1 MNNRQEAQSAI
12 LPAWAERWVQ
22 VEPWTPALA
31 LTVTLGVTL
40 DITGALHV
48 YGLGFLMSQKLAAGT
63 ALLLVGIALGWLFVA
78 KSMQQAPET
87 GHQTSGRYILSRLLV
102 LLLLTAWLA
111 TMRNFLVFLA
121 PDSNP
126 LHFALFGAGLFILG
140 FALVRPLPPAWLL
153 FSAVLLGSL
162 ARVASFSH
170 VPIDPAR
177 DDMLPLVQQALD
189 QLLAGQ
195 TPYTIYQMPW
205 DLPLTYLPVTW
216 LAYLPTY
223 LLGLDI
229 RLTNLL
235 AELGIGATIL
245 WLTLR
250 TNSNRNATP
259 GDPDDADQSD
269 CRHFPM
275 LLWAWFFLQPTALNW
290 SLATTA
296 PVQWAL
302 LGLTLALVI
311 ANRHLPAALTL
322 GLVGAASPLAAIIAP
337 FVLLHW
343 LRAHGRRHTLILAGL
358 AGLLAALFILP
369 FLLWSPEHFR
379 LGVWRWFNDNELYPR
394 LRWDIDHTWARQ
406 VGFSGIF
413 WRHGFVGLLKPLQT
427 VLLASLV
434 IVYWRWGATAQQLA
448 PVIVTAFLLF
458 MVFNPVLW
466 PYLYTPALVVALL
479 ALVPIGAR
487 IMPYSE
493 RHSPKRAEGSVDL

>member
-1 MNNRQEAQSAI
+1 MNSRQETQSAI
-12 LPAWAERWVQ
+12 LPAWAGRWVR

-31 LTVTLGVTL
+31 LTIMLGVTL

-63 ALLLVGIALGWLFVA
+63 ALLLVGIALGWLLVA
-78 KSMQQAPET
+78 KNVQQAPDT
-87 GHQTSGRYILSRLLV
+87 RYQTSSRYILPRLLV

-121 PDSNP
+121 PDGNP
-126 LHFALFGAGLFILG
+126 LHLALFGAGLFILG
-140 FALVRPLPPAWLL
+140 FALVRPLPTAWLL
-153 FSAVLLGSL
+153 FSIVLLGSL
-162 ARVASFSH
+162 VRVASFSY

-177 DDMLPLVQQALD
+177 DDMLPLVQQALN

-223 LLGLDI
+223 LIGLDI

-235 AELGIGATIL
+235 AELGIGATIV

-250 TNSNRNATP
+250 MSSNSSATP
-259 GDPDDADQSD
+259 GNPDDSDQPD
-269 CRHFPM
+269 CWHFPM

-302 LGLTLALVI
+302 LSLTLTLVI
-311 ANRHLPAALTL
+311 ANRHLPAALAL
-322 GLVGAASPLAAIIAP
+322 GLLGAATPLAAIIAP

-343 LRAHGRRHTLILAGL
+343 LRAHGWWHTLILAGL

-379 LGVWRWFNDNELYPR
+379 LGAWRWFNDNELYPR
-394 LRWDIDHTWARQ
+394 LRWDMDHTWARQ

-413 WRHGFVGLLKPLQT
+413 WRHGFVGLLKPLQA
-427 VLLASLV
+427 VLLASLI
-434 IVYWRWGATAQQLA
+434 IVYWRWGASVRQLA
-448 PVIVTAFLLF
+448 PVIVAAFLLF

-479 ALVPIGAR
+479 ALVPTGAQR
-487 IMPYSE
+487 VPLPGW
-493 RHSPKRAEGSVDL
+493 HSLKRAEGSV

>member
-1 MNNRQEAQSAI
+1 MNSRQETQSAI
-12 LPAWAERWVQ
+12 LPAWAGRWVR

-31 LTVTLGVTL
+31 LTIMLGVTL

-63 ALLLVGIALGWLFVA
+63 ALLLVGIALGWLLVA
-78 KSMQQAPET
+78 KNVQRVPDT
-87 GHQTSGRYILSRLLV
+87 RYQTPGRYILPRLLV

-126 LHFALFGAGLFILG
+126 LYFALFAAGIFILG

-216 LAYLPTY
+216 LAYLPPY

-229 RLTNLL
+229 RLTNLP
-235 AELGIGATIL
+235 AELGIGATIV

-250 TNSNRNATP
+250 TSSNGNATP
-259 GDPDDADQSD
+259 DHSD
-269 CRHFPM
+269 HSVYGYLPL

-302 LGLTLALVI
+302 LSLTLALVI

-322 GLVGAASPLAAIIAP
+322 GLAGAATPLAAIIVP

-343 LRAHGRRHTLILAGL
+343 LRTCGWRHTLILAGL

-379 LGVWRWFNDNELYPR
+379 LGVWRWFNDNELYPQ
-394 LRWDIDHTWARQ
+394 LRWDMDHTWARQ

-413 WRHGFVGLLKPLQT
+413 WRHGFVDLLKPLQT

-434 IVYWRWGATAQQLA
+434 IVYWRWGATARQLA
-448 PVIVTAFLLF
+448 PIIVAAFLLF
-458 MVFNPVLW
+458 VVFNPVLW
-466 PYLYTPALVVALL
+466 PYLYTPALIVALL
-479 ALVPIGAR
+479 ALVPIGTQ
-487 IMPYSE
+487 IMPYSG
-493 RHSPKRAEGSVDL
+493 RRSPKWAEGSVDL